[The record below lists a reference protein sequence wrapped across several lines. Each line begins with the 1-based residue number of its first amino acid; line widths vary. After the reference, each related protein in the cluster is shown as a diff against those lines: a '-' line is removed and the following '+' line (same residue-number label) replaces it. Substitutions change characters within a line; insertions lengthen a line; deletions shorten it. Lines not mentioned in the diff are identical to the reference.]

1 MGSFNRILLLALGV
15 GFKNA
20 GQNEMMQLVDGTL
33 FVMPGITSLS
43 YHGFPKGKKIN
54 IKSNSIIDL
63 AKVPGV
69 KSVSPI
75 LIQQSSLVFK
85 NKYIDKDIYGVSA
98 NFNNLQK
105 LRLGEGNFFNKLD
118 VKKKLQLV
126 ILGRKVKNELF
137 GNKNAVGEKIL
148 INNVNFTVIG
158 VTQSAKKNPNNWYRN
173 KVIIPYTTYIKLF
186 GNQTVAYFI
195 ILPFINVESSIVK
208 RNMCAFLS
216 HEYHFSK
223 NDKTALHIFDTTKI
237 FQFMRWFFIG
247 IQLFLGICGALTLG
261 IGGLGV
267 ANIMFLIVTE
277 RANEIGL
284 RLALGARRWH
294 ILIQIMLEALI
305 ISGLG
310 GIFSFLFSYL
320 VIFLLNCINLPVWL
334 GKPIISLNVL
344 ITTIIFLIILG
355 VLSGFFPARKAI
367 RMDPI
372 EALKL

>member
-1 MGSFNRILLLALGV
+1 MWARKLRSFLALFGIVWGASTVILLLALGV

-195 ILPFINVESSIVK
+195 FTFYK
-208 RNMCAFLS
+208 C
-216 HEYHFSK
+216 
-223 NDKTALHIFDTTKI
+223 
-237 FQFMRWFFIG
+237 
-247 IQLFLGICGALTLG
+247 
-261 IGGLGV
+261 
-267 ANIMFLIVTE
+267 
-277 RANEIGL
+277 
-284 RLALGARRWH
+284 
-294 ILIQIMLEALI
+294 
-305 ISGLG
+305 
-310 GIFSFLFSYL
+310 
-320 VIFLLNCINLPVWL
+320 
-334 GKPIISLNVL
+334 
-344 ITTIIFLIILG
+344 
-355 VLSGFFPARKAI
+355 
-367 RMDPI
+367 
-372 EALKL
+372 